1 MNGKTYPV
9 NGVKNLCGFLPGIK
23 KFYVSFFLCQA
34 IFIYTPYLSQAQ
46 QEGAQIFDISAIQF
60 SFSLSGYAFFETS
73 DTAIAEHNI
82 CRAGFSQKLSAAFNQ
97 DLPFKVAGKNI
108 YLKFVAYNRS
118 DSIVQAYFFPGFFFT
133 QIKLFKACK
142 GSLKKSLSGTEKI
155 PFDDNISS
163 SLALLTLGPK
173 ETAIFYIA
181 LSPLKS
187 HMSLLSPQ
195 IINKNFLGYFKTHI
209 SREPMNVL
217 TYLISG
223 ILLMMIFYSLA
234 LYFQDLKTAF
244 FYYAAYA
251 VCTGLLLF
259 LKSYF
264 DNYTILINYYFEG
277 CFDFILQSTGLI
289 FYIAFIRKFLQTGK
303 EPPFLERV
311 FHISQYITI
320 FLLLLFSLAYFFSDS
335 FTIPY
340 IIENLTKLLL
350 VALTLLFIVYGV
362 SKNNKVIN
370 YLVAGQ
376 SLLILFSSISFA
388 VVMTTM
394 PILKKE
400 SAVLNDPILYYE
412 TGVALEMAFFFTALA
427 YKNKKDIAERTKES
441 ERLKSENER
450 KEIEKQIAVMEAKSD
465 ERKRISAD
473 MHDELGSG
481 VTAIRLMSEIVKTKI
496 KEKGLPE
503 INRISSSANDL
514 LDKMNS
520 IIWTMNSS
528 NDSAESLITYIR
540 AYAAEF
546 FENTLI
552 DCRVN
557 MPGQI
562 PVIEIS
568 GEKRRNIFLSVKEA
582 LNNVLKHS
590 HASAVTINITINQIL
605 VIEIGDNGN
614 GIHLEK
620 IRKFGN
626 GINNMKKRMG
636 TIGGDLSVQNHN
648 GTMLIFTLQL

>member
-1 MNGKTYPV
+1 MNGRTYPA
-9 NGVKNLCGFLPGIK
+9 NGIKNLCRFLPGIK
-23 KFYVSFFLCQA
+23 KFCAFFFSCLA
-34 IFIYTPYLSQAQ
+34 ILILAPYFSPAQ
-46 QEGAQIFDISAIQF
+46 QGDAQTFDISAIQF
-60 SFSLSGYAFFETS
+60 SFSLSGYVFFERP

-82 CRAGFSQKLSAAFNQ
+82 CGADFSQKFHSAFNK
-97 DLPFKVAGKNI
+97 DLPFNVAGKNI
-108 YLKFVAYNRS
+108 YLKFATHNGS
-118 DSIVQAYFFPGFFFT
+118 DSIVQAYFFPGSFFT
-133 QIKLFKACK
+133 EIKVFKSCK
-142 GSLKKSLSGTEKI
+142 GLLTKSFSGVEKA

-163 SLALLTLGPK
+163 SLALLALRPR
-173 ETAIFYIA
+173 ETAVFYIV

-187 HMSLLSPQ
+187 HMSLFSPQ

-209 SREPMNVL
+209 SHEPMNVL

-223 ILLMMIFYSLA
+223 FLLMMIFYSLA
-234 LYFQDLKTAF
+234 HYFQDFRTAF

-251 VCTGLLLF
+251 FCTGLLLF

-264 DNYTILINYYFEG
+264 NNYTITVNYYFEG

-320 FLLLLFSLAYFFSDS
+320 FLLLLFFFAYFFSDS

-340 IIENLTKLLL
+340 IIENLTKFLL
-350 VALTLLFIVYGV
+350 VALTLLFIVYGL

-376 SLLILFSSISFA
+376 SMLILFSSISFA
-388 VVMTTM
+388 LVMTTM

-400 SAVLNDPILYYE
+400 SEVLNDPMLYFE

-450 KEIEKQIAVMEAKSD
+450 KEIEKQIAVMEAKND

-481 VTAIRLMSEIVKTKI
+481 VTAIRLMSEIVKTKM

-614 GIHLEK
+614 GIHPEK

-636 TIGGDLSVQNHN
+636 TIGGNLTLQNHN
-648 GTMLIFTLQL
+648 GAILIFTLQL